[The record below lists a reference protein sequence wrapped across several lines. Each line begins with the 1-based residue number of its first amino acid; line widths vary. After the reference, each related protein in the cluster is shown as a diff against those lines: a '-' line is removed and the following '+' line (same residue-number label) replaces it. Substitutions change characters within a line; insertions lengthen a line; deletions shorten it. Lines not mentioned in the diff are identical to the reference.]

1 MAVLFTEGLKLSRI
15 GPFSVERKETKSRR
29 FGVVVVTCKTKAN
42 RDEIVFAK
50 MKLQFSRQYS
60 DVFINPDMS
69 LQQRM
74 ESENM
79 RILVKALHSVN
90 PDLSVRGSIIV
101 DFSARPRPSECN
113 KAYHDKRESRQNNK
127 SKSKII

>member
-1 MAVLFTEGLKLSRI
+1 MAALFTEGLNMSRI
-15 GPFSVERKETKSRR
+15 GPFTVECKETKFRR
-29 FGVVVVTCKTKAN
+29 PGVVIVTCKTKAN
-42 RDEIVFAK
+42 RDEILSAK
-50 MKLQFSRQYS
+50 KRLPFSRQYS
-60 DVFINPDMS
+60 DIFINPDMS

-90 PDLSVRGSIIV
+90 PDLSVRGSMIV

>member
-15 GPFSVERKETKSRR
+15 GPFSVERKETKFRR
-29 FGVVVVTCKTKAN
+29 SGVVVVTCKTKAN

-69 LQQRM
+69 LHQ
-74 ESENM
+74 NM
-79 RILVKALHSVN
+79 RILVKSLHSVN
-90 PDLSVRGSIIV
+90 PDLSVRGRIV
-101 DFSARPRPSECN
+101 DFSARPRSSEG
-113 KAYHDKRESRQNNK
+113 AQHMP
-127 SKSKII
+127 